1 MFRPVLRELMEL
13 LLWACVIITAALAI
27 PIGLNPFPPVIL
39 SPLGPA
45 LTVVILVFVVAAL
58 LLLSI
63 TVGVFG
69 VFYTYYESGLNS
81 SGGSVAKGIQDSAKA
96 TGELMSLVS
105 YQVQGSTVTLYLYN
119 YGLQPITLSP
129 PQQAF
134 LVASWSQQPAQSFTL
149 TDASSGSSI
158 STIQTQKLAELT
170 LTFSS
175 VPNSFS
181 LEIIDSIGKN
191 FEFQLSSG

>member
-1 MFRPVLRELMEL
+1 MR
-13 LLWACVIITAALAI
+13 VI
-27 PIGLNPFPPVIL
+27 PSSRRGV
-39 SPLGPA
+39 SE
-45 LTVVILVFVVAAL
+45 VVAAL

-69 VFYTYYESGLNS
+69 VFYTYYVSGLNS

-119 YGLQPITLSP
+119 YGLQPITLNP

-134 LVASWSQQPAQSFTL
+134 LVASGYQQAAQNFAL
-149 TDASSGSSI
+149 TDASTGGAI
-158 STIQTQKLAELT
+158 STIQTQKLAKLT
-170 LTFSS
+170 VTFGSIPSS
-175 VPNSFS
+175 FYV
-181 LEIIDSIGKN
+181 EIMDSIGKN
-191 FEFQLSSG
+191 FEFQLSS

>member
-1 MFRPVLRELMEL
+1 ME
-13 LLWACVIITAALAI
+13 V
-27 PIGLNPFPPVIL
+27 
-39 SPLGPA
+39 SPRDRRG
-45 LTVVILVFVVAAL
+45 VSEVVAAL

-69 VFYTYYESGLNS
+69 IFYTYYVSGLSS

-134 LVASWSQQPAQSFTL
+134 LVASGSQQPAQNFAF
-149 TDASSGSSI
+149 TDATSGNAI
-158 STIQTQKLAELT
+158 TVVQTQKLAKLT
-170 LTFSS
+170 LTFGS
-175 VPNSFS
+175 VPSSFYVD
-181 LEIIDSIGKN
+181 IIDSIGKS
-191 FEFQLSSG
+191 FEYQLSA

>member
-1 MFRPVLRELMEL
+1 MKVPRPGRRGVSE
-13 LLWACVIITAALAI
+13 
-27 PIGLNPFPPVIL
+27 
-39 SPLGPA
+39 
-45 LTVVILVFVVAAL
+45 VVAAL

-69 VFYTYYESGLNS
+69 VFYTYYVSGLNS

-105 YQVQGSTVTLYLYN
+105 YQVQGNTVTLYLYN

-134 LVASWSQQPAQSFTL
+134 LVVSGSQDAAQTFTL
-149 TDASSGSSI
+149 TDASTWGAI
-158 STIQTQKLAELT
+158 STIQTQKLAKLV
-170 LTFSS
+170 LTFGT
-175 VPNSFS
+175 VRASFYV
-181 LEIIDSIGKN
+181 EFMDSIGKN
-191 FEFQLSSG
+191 FEFQLSS

>member
-1 MFRPVLRELMEL
+1 MKVLGCSRSGVSE
-13 LLWACVIITAALAI
+13 
-27 PIGLNPFPPVIL
+27 
-39 SPLGPA
+39 
-45 LTVVILVFVVAAL
+45 VVAAL

-69 VFYTYYESGLNS
+69 VFYTYYVSGLNS

-105 YQVQGSTVTLYLYN
+105 YQIQGSTVTLYLYN
-119 YGLQPITLSP
+119 YGLQPITLNP

-134 LVASWSQQPAQSFTL
+134 LVASGSQQAAQSFTL
-149 TDASSGSSI
+149 VDASSGSSI

-170 LTFSS
+170 LSFGS
-175 VPNSFS
+175 VPSSFYV
-181 LEIIDSIGKN
+181 EIVDSIGKS
-191 FEFQLSSG
+191 FEFQLSSS

>member
-1 MFRPVLRELMEL
+1 MKTSCCNRRGVSE
-13 LLWACVIITAALAI
+13 
-27 PIGLNPFPPVIL
+27 
-39 SPLGPA
+39 
-45 LTVVILVFVVAAL
+45 VVAAL

-69 VFYTYYESGLNS
+69 VFYTYYVSGLNS

-105 YQVQGSTVTLYLYN
+105 YQVQGSIVTLYLYN

-134 LVASWSQQPAQSFTL
+134 LVATGSQQAAQSFAL
-149 TDASSGSSI
+149 TDTSSGGAI
-158 STIQTQKLAELT
+158 STVQIQKLAKLT
-170 LTFSS
+170 LTFGTIPSS
-175 VPNSFS
+175 FYV
-181 LEIIDSIGKN
+181 EIIDRIGKS
-191 FEFQLSSG
+191 FEFQLST

>member
-1 MFRPVLRELMEL
+1 MKV
-13 LLWACVIITAALAI
+13 
-27 PIGLNPFPPVIL
+27 PPRSRNGV
-39 SPLGPA
+39 SE
-45 LTVVILVFVVAAL
+45 VVAAL

-69 VFYTYYESGLNS
+69 VFYTYYVSGLIS

-119 YGLQPITLSP
+119 YGLQPITLNP

-134 LVASWSQQPAQSFTL
+134 LVASGSQQAAQSFTL
-149 TDASSGSSI
+149 TDASSGTSI
-158 STIQTQKLAELT
+158 STIQTQKLAELA

-175 VPNSFS
+175 VPNSFYV
-181 LEIIDSIGKN
+181 EIIDSIGKN
-191 FEFQLSSG
+191 FEFQLSAG

>member
-1 MFRPVLRELMEL
+1 MNVSRGRAGVSE
-13 LLWACVIITAALAI
+13 
-27 PIGLNPFPPVIL
+27 
-39 SPLGPA
+39 
-45 LTVVILVFVVAAL
+45 VVAAL

-69 VFYTYYESGLNS
+69 VFYTYYVSGLNS

-119 YGLQPITLSP
+119 YGLQPIALSP

-134 LVASWSQQPAQSFTL
+134 LVASGSQQSAQSFTL
-149 TDASSGSSI
+149 TDASSGTSI

-170 LTFSS
+170 LTFSN
-175 VPNSFS
+175 VPNSFYV
-181 LEIIDSIGKN
+181 EIMDSIGKS
-191 FEFQLSSG
+191 FEFQLSTG

>member
-1 MFRPVLRELMEL
+1 MNVSRCNRSGVSE
-13 LLWACVIITAALAI
+13 VI
-27 PIGLNPFPPVIL
+27 
-39 SPLGPA
+39 
-45 LTVVILVFVVAAL
+45 AAL

-69 VFYTYYESGLNS
+69 VFYTYYVSGLNS
-81 SGGSVAKGIQDSAKA
+81 SGGSVAQGIQDSAKA

-134 LVASWSQQPAQSFTL
+134 LVASGSQQSAQSFVL
-149 TDASSGSSI
+149 TDASSGSAI

-170 LTFSS
+170 LTFGS
-175 VPNSFS
+175 VPSSFYV
-181 LEIIDSIGKN
+181 EIIDSIGKN
-191 FEFQLSSG
+191 FEFQLSS

>member
-1 MFRPVLRELMEL
+1 MKVLGHSKSGVSE
-13 LLWACVIITAALAI
+13 
-27 PIGLNPFPPVIL
+27 
-39 SPLGPA
+39 
-45 LTVVILVFVVAAL
+45 VVAAL
-58 LLLSI
+58 LLLSV

-69 VFYTYYESGLNS
+69 VFYTYYVSGLNS
-81 SGGSVAKGIQDSAKA
+81 SGGSVAKGNQDSAKA

-134 LVASWSQQPAQSFTL
+134 LVSGGSQQAAQSFTL
-149 TDASSGSSI
+149 TDASSGSVV

-170 LTFSS
+170 LSFGS
-175 VPNSFS
+175 VPSSFYV
-181 LEIIDSIGKN
+181 EIIDNVGKS
-191 FEFQLSSG
+191 FEFQLSTG

>member
-1 MFRPVLRELMEL
+1 MNVSRCNRNGVSE
-13 LLWACVIITAALAI
+13 VI
-27 PIGLNPFPPVIL
+27 
-39 SPLGPA
+39 
-45 LTVVILVFVVAAL
+45 AAL

-69 VFYTYYESGLNS
+69 VFYTYYVSGLNS
-81 SGGSVAKGIQDSAKA
+81 SGGSVAQGIQDSAKA

-119 YGLQPITLSP
+119 YGLQPITLNP

-134 LVASWSQQPAQSFTL
+134 LVASGSQQQAQSFTL
-149 TDASSGSSI
+149 TDASSGAAI
-158 STIQTQKLAELT
+158 STIQTQKLAELA

-175 VPNSFS
+175 VPNSFYV
-181 LEIIDSIGKN
+181 EIMDSIGKS
-191 FEFQLSSG
+191 FEFQLSS

>member
-1 MFRPVLRELMEL
+1 MRLHSGRRGVSE
-13 LLWACVIITAALAI
+13 
-27 PIGLNPFPPVIL
+27 
-39 SPLGPA
+39 
-45 LTVVILVFVVAAL
+45 VVAAL

-69 VFYTYYESGLNS
+69 VFYTYYVSGLNS

-129 PQQAF
+129 PQQTF
-134 LVASWSQQPAQSFTL
+134 LVVSGSQQAAQTFAL
-149 TDASSGSSI
+149 TDASTGTAI
-158 STIQTQKLAELT
+158 SVIQTQKLAKLT
-170 LTFSS
+170 LTFGS
-175 VPNSFS
+175 VPASFYV
-181 LEIIDSIGKN
+181 EIIDSIGKN
-191 FEFQLSSG
+191 FEFQLST

>member
-1 MFRPVLRELMEL
+1 MRVASSGRCGVSE
-13 LLWACVIITAALAI
+13 
-27 PIGLNPFPPVIL
+27 
-39 SPLGPA
+39 
-45 LTVVILVFVVAAL
+45 VVAAL

-69 VFYTYYESGLNS
+69 VFYTYYVSGLNS

-119 YGLQPITLSP
+119 YGLQPITLNP

-134 LVASWSQQPAQSFTL
+134 LVASGSQQAAQSFAL
-149 TDASSGSSI
+149 TDPSTGGAI
-158 STIQTQKLAELT
+158 STIQTQKLAKLT
-170 LTFSS
+170 VAFGSIPSS
-175 VPNSFS
+175 FYV
-181 LEIIDSIGKN
+181 EIMDSIGKN
-191 FEFQLSSG
+191 FEFQLSS

>member
-1 MFRPVLRELMEL
+1 MKVSHSRAGVSE
-13 LLWACVIITAALAI
+13 
-27 PIGLNPFPPVIL
+27 
-39 SPLGPA
+39 
-45 LTVVILVFVVAAL
+45 VVAAL

-69 VFYTYYESGLNS
+69 VFYTYYVSGLNS

-119 YGLQPITLSP
+119 YGLQPITLNP

-134 LVASWSQQPAQSFTL
+134 LVAGSQQQAQGFTL
-149 TDASSGSSI
+149 TDASSGSAI

-170 LTFSS
+170 LTFSNTPS
-175 VPNSFS
+175 SFYV
-181 LEIIDSIGKN
+181 EIIDSIGKN
-191 FEFQLSSG
+191 FEFQLSN

>member
-1 MFRPVLRELMEL
+1 MRVASSGRRGVSE
-13 LLWACVIITAALAI
+13 
-27 PIGLNPFPPVIL
+27 
-39 SPLGPA
+39 
-45 LTVVILVFVVAAL
+45 VVAAL

-69 VFYTYYESGLNS
+69 VFYTYYVSGLNS

-119 YGLQPITLSP
+119 YGLQPITLNP

-134 LVASWSQQPAQSFTL
+134 LVASGSQQTAQSFAL
-149 TDASSGSSI
+149 TDASSGGAI
-158 STIQTQKLAELT
+158 STIQTQKLAKLT
-170 LTFSS
+170 LTFGSIPSS
-175 VPNSFS
+175 FYV
-181 LEIIDSIGKN
+181 EIMDSIGKN
-191 FEFQLSSG
+191 FEFQLSG